1 MYVSKGV
8 SKEEWMWR
16 GLAIVNDISAGGNG
30 CDTNTSK
37 CKNRYTTVAVLEASQ
52 CYRSSQK

>member
-1 MYVSKGV
+1 MYAHV

>member
-16 GLAIVNDISAGGNG
+16 GLAIVMILALVGAAVIPILQSA
-30 CDTNTSK
+30 
-37 CKNRYTTVAVLEASQ
+37 KNRYTTVAVLEASQ